1 MMVALIWSPF
11 GCALCFCL
19 MHDDPPLGPAGAFI
33 AKTVFVAL
41 FVCGF
46 AFLVCVFLVGSILVF
61 AMWPFSG
68 AFIFCCW
75 LAWLLC
81 RAAWE
86 IVTTPLAPDL
96 DQPPTRS
103 R

>member
-1 MMVALIWSPF
+1 MR
-11 GCALCFCL
+11 
-19 MHDDPPLGPAGAFI
+19 DDPPLGPAGTFI

-46 AFLVCVFLVGSILVF
+46 AALICVFLVGSILVF

-68 AFIFCCW
+68 VFIFFGW
-75 LAWLLC
+75 LTWLLC
-81 RAAWE
+81 RAVWE
-86 IVTTPLAPDL
+86 IVTTPLAPAP